1 MTEKT
6 EIKDNMPEGADGSGT
21 PSPSKSSDSA
31 DNLSEMIKALEAEK
45 VPAEVIQGFKKMLKN
60 MEKALRKIE
69 VQAESI
75 AKERALRMNA
85 ESELSSLRV
94 KLNLMELEIQE
105 YKAAAEKEEEERY
118 EDVEGAGEW

>member
-6 EIKDNMPEGADGSGT
+6 EIKGNMPEGADSSGA
-21 PSPSKSSDSA
+21 PSAFKSSDSA
-31 DNLSEMIKALEAEK
+31 DHLSDMIKTLEAEK
-45 VPAEVIQGFKKMLKN
+45 VPAGVIQSFKKMLKN
-60 MEKALRKIE
+60 MERALRKIE

-94 KLNLMELEIQE
+94 KLNLMELEIQG
-105 YKAAAEKEEEERY
+105 YQAAAAREEEERY